1 MYKISILMAIFFN
14 KTLLCG
20 CKIVAAQSREDKNCV
35 FLVHHTYKWICG
47 KCINFPS
54 ETLSDRLNEMKKNDD
69 KIYVSV
75 INGWY
80 RSPSSPTD
88 YSSFIKP
95 GYPSL

>member
-1 MYKISILMAIFFN
+1 MAIFFN

-35 FLVHHTYKWICG
+35 FLVDHTYKWICD
-47 KCINFPS
+47 KCNEFS
-54 ETLSDRLNEMKKNDD
+54 NETLNNRLSEIKKNDD
-69 KIYVSV
+69 KIYVSI

-88 YSSFIKP
+88 YSSIINR
-95 GYPSL
+95 GYASL